1 VISVRPQG
9 LHLHRDAPPAGNGKV
24 AIPVAVTSR
33 VYLGESWDY
42 VVAPADSATRLRV
55 AAPPLDVHEV
65 GDKVWLEFDP
75 RQIAVVG

>member
-1 VISVRPQG
+1 MT
-9 LHLHRDAPPAGNGKV
+9 
-24 AIPVAVTSR
+24 IPVAVTSR

-42 VVAPADSATRLRV
+42 VVAPADSPTRLRV

-65 GDKVWLEFDP
+65 GDKVWLEFDT